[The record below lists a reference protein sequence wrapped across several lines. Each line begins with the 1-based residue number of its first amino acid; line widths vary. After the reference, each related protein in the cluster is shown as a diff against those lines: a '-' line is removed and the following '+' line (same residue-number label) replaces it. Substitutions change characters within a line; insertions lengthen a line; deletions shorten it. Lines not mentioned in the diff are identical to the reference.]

1 MWELWLIYATNF
13 LFLYYYYLSYL
24 LSYAITHWPFLLL
37 ASSLP
42 LCSSASPSLYLC
54 QLISISL
61 RGSFFLFDSLLMD
74 EVGTCGKQLCPVCA
88 YAHVHFCVQRMG
100 TSCGQQLCIVCVCVH
115 ALISRCVQIPIL
127 WSSCVCLVTDSCL
140 VAGDY
145 FRSQADSDPGKQ
157 PRGQQG
163 EWKPVRCKAVR
174 ARLLLN
180 QAFWTSAG

>member
-37 ASSLP
+37 ASSLS

-88 YAHVHFCVQRMG
+88 YAHVHFCVQRMC
-100 TSCGQQLCIVCVCVH
+100 TSCGQQLCIVCVCACTHIQVCADTH
-115 ALISRCVQIPIL
+115 FMKQLCVFGYGQLFSSR
-127 WSSCVCLVTDSCL
+127 W
-140 VAGDY
+140 
-145 FRSQADSDPGKQ
+145 
-157 PRGQQG
+157 
-163 EWKPVRCKAVR
+163 
-174 ARLLLN
+174 LL
-180 QAFWTSAG
+180 